1 MFEDLAKVQEDYK
14 LIKNND
20 IKEVFDEIFSK
31 KYVVNSNHHI
41 LSQKAFEQMVELD
54 ESQYTSVIGLFNRP
68 DDIID
73 YPDGIPARWVSAYVT
88 KKYGRSNY
96 RLLSK
101 YMKAN
106 NWEYIQ
112 HRYNRLNIKC
122 WVKCKPKI
130 K

>member
-1 MFEDLAKVQEDYK
+1 MLFRS
-14 LIKNND
+14 IKNDD
-20 IKEVFDEIFSK
+20 IKEIFDEIFSK

-68 DDIID
+68 DDSID
-73 YPDGIPARWVSAYVT
+73 YSDGIPARWVNAYVK
-88 KKYGRSNY
+88 KKYGSSNY

-101 YMKAN
+101 YMEAN
-106 NWEYIQ
+106 NWERKQ
-112 HRYNRLNIKC
+112 GRYNGLSIKC
-122 WVKCKPKI
+122 WVKCKPII